1 MTTSI
6 FFRNPLGDAF
16 FHLTGS
22 HFEIV
27 KISKTC
33 PSIERAAFLYDFMLK
48 GSIVINQEE
57 YEEVK
62 SKVITLL
69 GLNEQKA
76 EVKERLPVPQPVLAT
91 NGKAEKS
98 DFPF

>member
-33 PSIERAAFLYDFMLK
+33 PSIERATFLYDFMLK

-69 GLNEQKA
+69 GLNEPKG
-76 EVKERLPVPQPVLAT
+76 EVKANLQPVLAT

>member
-62 SKVITLL
+62 SKVVTLL
-69 GLNEQKA
+69 GLNEPKA
-76 EVKERLPVPQPVLAT
+76 EVKANLQNLQPALAT
-91 NGKAEKS
+91 NGKAEKG

>member
-62 SKVITLL
+62 NKALVLL
-69 GLNEQKA
+69 GLNVPKA
-76 EVKERLPVPQPVLAT
+76 EVKESIPTLQPILTT